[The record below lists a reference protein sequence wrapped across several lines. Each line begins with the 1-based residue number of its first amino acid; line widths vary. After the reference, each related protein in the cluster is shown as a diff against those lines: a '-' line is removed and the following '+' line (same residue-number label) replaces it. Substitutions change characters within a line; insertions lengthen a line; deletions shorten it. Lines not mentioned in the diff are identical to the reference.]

1 MTSLS
6 TRFFGH
12 PRLMNP
18 AFGMKGGPATAGQE
32 DYSSM
37 AWSLPPRSASASC
50 NSLTRKLRCLNAMIL
65 VAPGSRQPFLR
76 QDEQDAGAIS
86 ASAEERLNAR
96 LNLGEQ
102 RSGPPRV

>member
-18 AFGMKGGPATAGQE
+18 AFRMKVS

-37 AWSLPPRSASASC
+37 AQGSYVRVGGPTIEKRTSRDLATFITTFRI
-50 NSLTRKLRCLNAMIL
+50 LN
-65 VAPGSRQPFLR
+65 G
-76 QDEQDAGAIS
+76 
-86 ASAEERLNAR
+86 
-96 LNLGEQ
+96 
-102 RSGPPRV
+102 